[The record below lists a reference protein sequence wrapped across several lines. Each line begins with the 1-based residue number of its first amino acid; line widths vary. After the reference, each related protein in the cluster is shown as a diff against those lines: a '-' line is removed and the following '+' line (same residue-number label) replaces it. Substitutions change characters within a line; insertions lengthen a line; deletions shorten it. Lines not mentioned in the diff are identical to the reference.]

1 MKVYVLMLLECT
13 MMSEQLL
20 YVFRQLELYSSWM
33 TYLEKKKPNKQTNK
47 NPIGEFVI
55 FKFNSTEYNSILP
68 NIFLSFSV
76 CGVGI

>member
-33 TYLEKKKPNKQTNK
+33 AYLEKKKTNKQKTK
-47 NPIGEFVI
+47 
-55 FKFNSTEYNSILP
+55 TL
-68 NIFLSFSV
+68 
-76 CGVGI
+76 

>member
-33 TYLEKKKPNKQTNK
+33 TYLEKKKTNKQKTK
-47 NPIGEFVI
+47 
-55 FKFNSTEYNSILP
+55 TL
-68 NIFLSFSV
+68 
-76 CGVGI
+76 